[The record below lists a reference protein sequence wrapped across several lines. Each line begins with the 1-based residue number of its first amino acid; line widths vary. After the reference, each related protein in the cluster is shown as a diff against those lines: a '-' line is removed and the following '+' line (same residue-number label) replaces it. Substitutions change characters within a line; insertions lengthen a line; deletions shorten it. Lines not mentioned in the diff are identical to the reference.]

1 MNLLV
6 LALILLLN
14 NPVLELSPA
23 EWDFGTITRDA
34 GIVEQSVRLINH
46 TDDNLTVRLMST
58 CSCLVVAPEIV
69 VLEAGQE
76 GSFRL
81 TFDPVLDEGPVER
94 HLIVRT
100 DSPDLPKGLF
110 VLRGEVTVAEKSE
123 TGTPAGPPAAAAADE
138 NTYSKTIQLDYYY
151 SAGCS
156 SCQRF
161 LTRTIPKLERSLDL
175 SLEIKQ
181 HDILDPQVYTRY
193 QTVLES
199 LGVEERAYPALVLG
213 YVILQG
219 DREIEAQLETLLAS
233 GEYSTAG
240 DPAERIGIKL
250 ALLPVLAAGLLDGI
264 NPCAFTT
271 LIFLISA
278 LAVAGRSRREVLQI
292 GLFFSLAVFA
302 SYFLIGLGLFQALRA
317 AQAFPLIAQVIKWI
331 LFAGLLALA
340 ALSMYDFFALRSG
353 RTDKVLLQ
361 LPQAF
366 KKRIHRTIRTRVRSL
381 ALISSALV
389 LGFLVSVFELACTGQ
404 VYFPTIAYLVQV
416 KRTSGYGYLLLYNAG
431 FIFPLLV
438 VFALTYLGI
447 SSKAVTATFQKGMK
461 FVKLSLAVLFLG
473 LAAITFFT

>member
-1 MNLLV
+1 MNLLA

-23 EWDFGTITRDA
+23 EWDFGTISREA
-34 GIVEQSVRLINH
+34 GIVEQSVRIINH
-46 TDDNLTVRLMST
+46 TDDTLTVRLMST
-58 CSCLVVAPEIV
+58 CSCLVATPEIV
-69 VLEAGQE
+69 ALEAGQ
-76 GSFRL
+76 GGAFRL

-110 VLRGEVTVAEKSE
+110 VLRGEVTVAEKSDAVA
-123 TGTPAGPPAAAAADE
+123 PSDPAAATAADE
-138 NTYSKTIQLDYYY
+138 HSGSKTVQLDYYY

-156 SCQRF
+156 SCRRF
-161 LTRTIPKLERSLDL
+161 LTRTIPKLELSLDL
-175 SLEIKQ
+175 SLEVKQ
-181 HDILDPQVYTRY
+181 HDILDPQVYADY
-193 QTVLES
+193 QRVLES
-199 LGVEERAYPALVLG
+199 LDVGERAYPALVLG
-213 YVILQG
+213 SVILQG
-219 DREIEAQLETLLAS
+219 DREIEARLKTLLAS
-233 GEYSTAG
+233 GEYSAPGEPAG
-240 DPAERIGIKL
+240 RTGIKL

-278 LAVAGRSRREVLQI
+278 LAVAGRSRREMLQI
-292 GLFFSLAVFA
+292 GIFFSLAVFT
-302 SYFLIGLGLFQALRA
+302 SYFLIGLGLFQALRV
-317 AQAFPLIAQVIKWI
+317 AQAFPFFAQVIKWI
-331 LFAGLLALA
+331 LFGALLALA
-340 ALSMYDFFALRSG
+340 ALSLYDFFAIRSG
-353 RTDKVLLQ
+353 RTDKILLQ

-366 KKRIHRTIRTRVRSL
+366 KKRIHQTIRTRVRSL

-404 VYFPTIAYLVQV
+404 VYFPTIAYLVRA

-438 VFALTYLGI
+438 VFTLTYLGI
-447 SSKAVTATFQKGMK
+447 SSKAVTTAFQKGMK

-473 LAAITFFT
+473 LAVITFFT